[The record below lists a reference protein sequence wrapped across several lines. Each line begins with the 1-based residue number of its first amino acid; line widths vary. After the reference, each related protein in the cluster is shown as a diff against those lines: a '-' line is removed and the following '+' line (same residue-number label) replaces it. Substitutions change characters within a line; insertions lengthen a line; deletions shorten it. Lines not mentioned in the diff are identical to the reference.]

1 MDLKVGDTIQCADAD
16 DAINYMTKLAKE
28 GVETDFLYKKKN
40 GVEGLWLEV
49 VKTDDFI

>member
-1 MDLKVGDTIQCADAD
+1 MDLKVGDTIQCTDAD
-16 DAINYMTKLAKE
+16 DAINYMTELAKE
-28 GVETDFLYKKKN
+28 GIETDFLYKKN